1 MLRAAIVEDEPVYA
15 QLLESYFTR
24 WCADKGIT
32 GSVSVFTNPILF
44 LDPYRAEYQVV
55 FMDIQM
61 PHMNGM
67 EVARKLRALDANVL
81 LIFVTSLAQYAIQ
94 GYEVRAFDYVL
105 KPLSY
110 PDFMMKMSRVEHQ
123 MQMNR
128 RLSFPM
134 PTVRLSSY

>member
-81 LIFVTSLAQYAIQ
+81 LIFVTPWPNMRS
-94 GYEVRAFDYVL
+94 RD
-105 KPLSY
+105 
-110 PDFMMKMSRVEHQ
+110 MKSVHSIMCSSR
-123 MQMNR
+123 
-128 RLSFPM
+128 FPI
-134 PTVRLSSY
+134 RIL